1 MPIAMA
7 TSLTIAINLISI
19 AIDQVDMTLMLHMAA
34 FLKLEI
40 FIAFH
45 VKRAQEQKRNET
57 KITVKIDSMIY
68 HL

>member
-34 FLKLEI
+34 FQKLEI

-57 KITVKIDSMIY
+57 KRK
-68 HL
+68 LQ

>member
-1 MPIAMA
+1 MA

-34 FLKLEI
+34 FQKLEI

-45 VKRAQEQKRNET
+45 VKRAQEQKRNEM

-68 HL
+68 HV

>member
-34 FLKLEI
+34 FQKLEI

-57 KITVKIDSMIY
+57 KITVKIESMIY

>member
-34 FLKLEI
+34 FQKLEI

-45 VKRAQEQKRNET
+45 VKRAQEQKRNEM

-68 HL
+68 HV